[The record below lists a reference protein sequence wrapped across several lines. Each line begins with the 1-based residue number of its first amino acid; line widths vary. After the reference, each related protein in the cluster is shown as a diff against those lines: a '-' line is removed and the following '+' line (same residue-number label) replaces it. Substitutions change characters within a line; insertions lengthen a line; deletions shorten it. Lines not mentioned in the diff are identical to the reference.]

1 MLMYNVGF
9 IPLRGGSKGIKNK
22 NLADCAGKP
31 LVYRALLAAQNSIL
45 EKIYVS
51 TDSIE
56 IKSAVEEFGF
66 EKVEVISRSPETASD
81 NATSESALIEFA
93 QKHEFDNVVFI
104 QATSPL
110 ITPEDIN
117 GGLDKFLKGNYNSV
131 ISAVKNHQFLWSPDG
146 TPINYDPQNRPRRQ
160 DWEGYYI
167 ENGAFYISSRKNILQ
182 NKCRITP
189 PVGFWEMQKPALLEV
204 DSAEDLKFAGKILKI
219 LH

>member
-1 MLMYNVGF
+1 MFNAGF

-22 NLADCAGKP
+22 NLAGCAGKP
-31 LVYRALLAAQNSIL
+31 LVYYALLAAQNSIL

-51 TDSIE
+51 TDSNE
-56 IKSAVEEFGF
+56 IKSVIESFEFN
-66 EKVEVISRSPETASD
+66 KVEVISRSPETASD
-81 NATSESALIEFA
+81 SATSESALIEFA
-93 QKHEFDNVVFI
+93 QKHEFDNVIFI

-110 ITPEDIN
+110 IAPEDIN

-146 TPINYDPQNRPRRQ
+146 IPINYDPQNRPRRQ
-160 DWEGYYI
+160 DWQGYYI

-182 NKCRITP
+182 HKCRITP
-189 PVGFWEMQKPALLEV
+189 PVGFWEMNKPALLEI
-204 DSAEDLKFAGKILKI
+204 DTQSDLEFAEKILKI